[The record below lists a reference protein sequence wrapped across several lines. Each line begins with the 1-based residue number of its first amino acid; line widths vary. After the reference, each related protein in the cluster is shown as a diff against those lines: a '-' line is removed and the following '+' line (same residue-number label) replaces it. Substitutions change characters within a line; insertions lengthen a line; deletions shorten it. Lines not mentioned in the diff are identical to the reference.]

1 MQWATDLERDGH
13 YLEQAYCFS
22 EAQELRQR
30 PSWTLGI
37 LIRMQHT
44 SFISVIFVL
53 LNRLLFW
60 DKTSS
65 VYLMS
70 RFRDSAAKCH
80 NQRQLNVTEH
90 TLHPSCVCLSS
101 FPCPTLGLRWTL
113 SPWAVMREWGQPS
126 VVSPPIIPLT
136 KQINTTKTTGHL
148 KKYQSIMTLCCAY
161 FILSG
166 FVKKEDVYWTLFN
179 ERNKNLFIWEVS
191 WISSSNKYQEAFI
204 R

>member
-53 LNRLLFW
+53 HHRLVLFT

-80 NQRQLNVTEH
+80 NQRQVNVTEH

-113 SPWAVMREWGQPS
+113 SPWAVMRSE
-126 VVSPPIIPLT
+126 VSPVLCPPPIIPLA
-136 KQINTTKTTGHL
+136 KQINTTQTRGFL
-148 KKYQSIMTLCCAY
+148 KKSIRVSWHCAVLILFCPVLEGRCLL
-161 FILSG
+161 FIEHYSMKEIKSLYLRG
-166 FVKKEDVYWTLFN
+166 FV
-179 ERNKNLFIWEVS
+179 NLIF
-191 WISSSNKYQEAFI
+191 K
-204 R
+204 

>member
-30 PSWTLGI
+30 PSWALGMM
-37 LIRMQHT
+37 IRMQHT

-53 LNRLLFW
+53 HHRLLFT

-65 VYLMS
+65 VYLLS

-80 NQRQLNVTEH
+80 NNQRQLNVTEH
-90 TLHPSCVCLSS
+90 TLHPSCVCLQLSLS
-101 FPCPTLGLRWTL
+101 YSGSLLNIVTMRCYERVRSAQCCVPCPSSHWLNK
-113 SPWAVMREWGQPS
+113 
-126 VVSPPIIPLT
+126 LT
-136 KQINTTKTTGHL
+136 QLKTTGHL
-148 KKYQSIMTLCCAY
+148 KKYQSFMTLLCCAY

-166 FVKKEDVYWTLFN
+166 FVKK
-179 ERNKNLFIWEVS
+179 
-191 WISSSNKYQEAFI
+191 
-204 R
+204 